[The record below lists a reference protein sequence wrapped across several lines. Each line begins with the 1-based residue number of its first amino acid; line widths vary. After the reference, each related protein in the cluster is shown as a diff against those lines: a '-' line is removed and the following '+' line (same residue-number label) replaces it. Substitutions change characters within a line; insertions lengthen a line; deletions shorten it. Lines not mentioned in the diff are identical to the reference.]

1 MADDIAATPASV
13 NQRQGVPDLYCD
25 TGVADLS
32 VSWDRCARLHRLSPL
47 NGKGPDVLSP
57 AETRQSRAPLE
68 RIIVTAQEEL
78 DRLHA
83 MVRPIGYATLLADPG
98 GIIVERRCRDADA
111 ELFSQYGTR
120 PGARW
125 AEQAE
130 GTNGIG
136 TCIVEQRPLSV
147 HRQQHYRQ
155 RYANLSCSGA
165 PIFDADGRLK
175 AVLNV
180 ASYATAVSDRSHALA
195 LAVAVDSAR
204 AIEERDFR
212 EGSRGLW
219 TFALQAGDGGGPGM
233 LLAVDA
239 EHRIVMADRHARGAF
254 TLNQA
259 GIGAGVH
266 LRDVFERFPQIGRG
280 GSDEDFAVALTQQGS
295 GVQWRGLVTPPQAG
309 AGAWRSD
316 TQALLHTRPRLALL
330 CGVQP
335 QAPRHSPRGG
345 LPPRVLCVVRQHIES
360 NLEKKI
366 PVEELAAMA
375 GLSATHFSRAFKH
388 SVGVAPHHYLTQQR
402 VDKAAQ
408 LLVET
413 THTLAQIAQ
422 AVGFSDQSH
431 FTRCFIRLTG
441 STPSAYRHARR

>member
-1 MADDIAATPASV
+1 MKD
-13 NQRQGVPDLYCD
+13 RQGVPDLLSAP
-25 TGVADLS
+25 VAGDLS
-32 VSWDRCARLHRLSPL
+32 LSWDRCARLHHLSPL
-47 NGKGPDVLSP
+47 NGQGPDILSP
-57 AETRQSRAPLE
+57 AETMQLRAPLE

-111 ELFSQYGTR
+111 ESFGRYGTR

-147 HRQQHYRQ
+147 HRQQHFRR
-155 RYANLSCSGA
+155 RYADLSCCGA
-165 PIFDADGRLK
+165 PIFDAGGGLK

-180 ASYATAVSDRSHALA
+180 ASFATEVSDRSHALA
-195 LAVAVDSAR
+195 LAIVIDSAR

-212 EGSRGLW
+212 EGSRAFW
-219 TFALQAGDGGGPGM
+219 TFALQGGDGSGPGM
-233 LLAVDA
+233 LVAVDA
-239 EHRIVMADRHARGAF
+239 EHRIVMADRHARDVF
-254 TLNQA
+254 VLNQA
-259 GIGAGVH
+259 GIDAGVR
-266 LRDVFERFPQIGRG
+266 LRDIFERFPQLGRG
-280 GSDEDFAVALTQQGS
+280 GSVEDFAVALTQHGS
-295 GVQWRGLVTPPQAG
+295 GAQWRGLVTPPQARG
-309 AGAWRSD
+309 GVWRGD
-316 TQALLHTRPRLALL
+316 AQTLLHTRPRLALL
-330 CGVQP
+330 GGMQP
-335 QAPRHSPRGG
+335 QASRPSPRGG
-345 LPPRVLCVVRQHIES
+345 LPPRVLFAVRQHIES
-360 NLEKKI
+360 NLEKTN

-375 GLSATHFSRAFKH
+375 GLSVTHFSRAFKH

-413 THTLAQIAQ
+413 AHSLAQIAQ

-431 FTRCFIRLTG
+431 LSRCFTRLIG